1 MAWHTGLIT
10 NNCIMMVSGVF
21 PYSSEVIV
29 GVLCMMCVC
38 GFVYVLA
45 WVKFAEI
52 MERAL
57 QTRALGPAD
66 WSPGLCRQ
74 EALVCGLL
82 CVVYVCVWSVCLP
95 VCLCIC
101 VSTTGSM

>member
-1 MAWHTGLIT
+1 
-10 NNCIMMVSGVF
+10 
-21 PYSSEVIV
+21 
-29 GVLCMMCVC
+29 MMCVC

-52 MERAL
+52 VERAL

-82 CVVYVCVWSVCLP
+82 CVVYVCVVCLSACLSVCCISV
-95 VCLCIC
+95 VCVVC
-101 VSTTGSM
+101 VVCMCVFV